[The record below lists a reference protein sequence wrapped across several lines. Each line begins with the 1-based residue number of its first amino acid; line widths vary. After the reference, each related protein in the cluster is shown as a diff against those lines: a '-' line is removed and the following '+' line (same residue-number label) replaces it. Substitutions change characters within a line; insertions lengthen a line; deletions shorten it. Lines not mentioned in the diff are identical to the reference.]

1 MKIGKMK
8 LLITEIEDFSEIAI
22 QKLEAYFIVDKLAVV
37 SKEHILTNIHQY
49 DAIFIRLGLFI
60 DKEII
65 NKSPKL
71 KYILTAT
78 TGLDHIDTLY
88 FEQKGGKI
96 ISLKNEFE
104 FLETIPSTAEHTWA
118 LLLALQRKLPFA
130 FQSVQNGVWNRNL
143 FKGNNLKGKKIG
155 ILGLG
160 RVGKQVAKF
169 AEAFEMDICFYDI
182 APIQSKHKS
191 CTSAGELFSWA
202 EIITIHIPL
211 NNNNEN
217 FVNKLLLD
225 QCRNDVVLINTSR
238 GAIWDEN
245 AIATALVDGKIKG
258 VAADVLTSEYNN
270 EANPLVN
277 LLNKNYNIIITPHI
291 AGATFE
297 SMQCTEEFIV
307 EKFKALINFKNL

>member
-8 LLITEIEDFSEIAI
+8 LLITESEDFSEIAI
-22 QKLEAYFIVDKLAVV
+22 QKLEKHFIVDKLEFF
-37 SKEHILTNIHQY
+37 SKENVVAIINQY
-49 DAIFIRLGLFI
+49 DAVFIRLGLFI

-65 NKSPKL
+65 DKAINL
-71 KYILTAT
+71 KYLLTAT
-78 TGLDHIDTLY
+78 TGLDHIDALY

-96 ISLKNEFE
+96 LSLKNEFE

-118 LLLALQRKLPFA
+118 LLLALHRKLPFA
-130 FQSVQNGVWNRNL
+130 FQSVQEGIWNRNL

-182 APIQSKHKS
+182 APIQSKYKS
-191 CTSAGELFSWA
+191 CTAAEQLFSWA

-211 NNNNEN
+211 NTNNEN
-217 FVNKLLLD
+217 FVNKSLLD
-225 QCRNDVVLINTSR
+225 QCRKDVVLINTSR
-238 GAIWDEN
+238 GAIWDEK
-245 AIATALVDGKIKG
+245 AIATALVEEKIKG
-258 VAADVLTSEYNN
+258 VATDVLASEYNN
-270 EANPLVN
+270 EVNPLVN

-297 SMQCTEEFIV
+297 SMQSTEEFVV
-307 EKFKALINFKNL
+307 EKIIKIINAI

>member
-49 DAIFIRLGLFI
+49 DAVFIRLGLFI

-65 NKSPKL
+65 DKATNL

-88 FEQKGGKI
+88 FAQRGGKI

-104 FLETIPSTAEHTWA
+104 FLGTIPSTAEHTWA
-118 LLLALQRKLPFA
+118 LLLALTRKLPFA
-130 FQSVQNGVWNRNL
+130 FQSVQEGIWNRNF
-143 FKGNNLKGKKIG
+143 FKGNNLKGKKLG

-169 AEAFEMDICFYDI
+169 AEAFEMEIAFYDI
-182 APIQSKHKS
+182 ENVKSNFKS
-191 CTSAGELFSWA
+191 CASAEELFSWA
-202 EIITIHIPL
+202 ETVTIHIPL
-211 NNNNEN
+211 NANNMN
-217 FVNKLLLD
+217 FVNKSLLE
-225 QCRNDVVLINTSR
+225 QCRNDVLLINTSR
-238 GAIWDEN
+238 GAIWEEKT
-245 AIATALVDGKIKG
+245 IAKMLMEGKIKG
-258 VAADVLTSEYNN
+258 IATDVLSSEYNN
-270 EANPLVN
+270 ETNPLVD

-297 SMQCTEEFIV
+297 SMQSTEDFIA
-307 EKFKALINFKNL
+307 EKCINLINSN